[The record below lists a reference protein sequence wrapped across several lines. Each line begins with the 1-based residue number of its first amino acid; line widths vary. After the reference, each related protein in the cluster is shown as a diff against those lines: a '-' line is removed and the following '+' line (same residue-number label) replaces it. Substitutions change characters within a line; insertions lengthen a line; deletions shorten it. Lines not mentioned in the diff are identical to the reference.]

1 MSETLDAPAV
11 IESAPSAPETAAPA
25 TSMRDT
31 MATVLAKYPDRDSG
45 GKFESRVIASE
56 ADDAIAPAT
65 TEITDQPETTTAE
78 PAAPA
83 IEPPSSWSA
92 EKKAIW
98 SSLPPDAQAYVA
110 QRESDAHKAISE
122 KGQRAAMYDAV
133 EQAIGEHKTALI
145 SEYGSVD
152 RAVNT
157 LVNVAMQAGQRPAE
171 FVRWFAQQH
180 RLDLSQLAQPSG
192 QMAPPTDPQIHN
204 LSQTVTTLQHQIEQ
218 QQLAAYAAQIAEF
231 SGAKDARG
239 QPLRPYFDDVRAN
252 MARLMTAGEATSLE
266 DAYEKATRI
275 NGDVWAKI
283 EAQKEAARHAE
294 ATARA
299 AKAQAE
305 AKKSAAINVRPKG
318 AVAGSPVRGQTM
330 RDTMAAV
337 ARQMLGQG

>member
-1 MSETLDAPAV
+1 MSETLDAPPV
-11 IESAPSAPETAAPA
+11 IESAPAAPETAAPP

-31 MATVLAKYPDRDSG
+31 MASVLAKYPDRDNG
-45 GKFESRVIASE
+45 GRFESRAIDPQ

-65 TEITDQPETTTAE
+65 PEITDQPETTTAE
-78 PAAPA
+78 PATPA

-92 EKKAIW
+92 EKRAIW
-98 SSLPPDAQAYVA
+98 SLLPPDAQAYVA
-110 QRESDAHKAISE
+110 QRESEAHKAISE

-171 FVRWFAQQH
+171 FIRWFAQQH
-180 RLDLSQLAQPSG
+180 RVDLSQLAQPG
-192 QMAPPTDPQIHN
+192 AQQGGGIDPQIHT

-218 QQLAAYAAQIAEF
+218 QQQAALAAQIAAF
-231 SGAKDARG
+231 SEAKDARG

-252 MARLMTAGEATSLE
+252 MARLMTAGEAASLE
-266 DAYEKATRI
+266 DAYDKATRI
-275 NGDVWAKI
+275 NGDVRAKI
-283 EAQKEAARHAE
+283 EAQREAARQAE
-294 ATARA
+294 ATAKA
-299 AKAQAE
+299 AKAAAE
-305 AKKSAAINVRPKG
+305 AKKSAAINVRPLG

-330 RDTMAAV
+330 RDTMTAV